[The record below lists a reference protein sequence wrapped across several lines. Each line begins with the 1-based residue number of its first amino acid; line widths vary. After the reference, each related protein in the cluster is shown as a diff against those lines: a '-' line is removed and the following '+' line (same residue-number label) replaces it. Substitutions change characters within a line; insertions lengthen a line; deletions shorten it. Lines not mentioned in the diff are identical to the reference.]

1 MRALYS
7 SLHCK
12 RENYSFFLAS
22 FLFSVNLIHS
32 YLTHVAEAGGG
43 LMVAMVQLSIALGS
57 TVGGLLFDH
66 HGYQSTF
73 LASAAMLII
82 ATVLIFLTSRADTSA
97 ADHS

>member
-1 MRALYS
+1 
-7 SLHCK
+7 
-12 RENYSFFLAS
+12 
-22 FLFSVNLIHS
+22 
-32 YLTHVAEAGGG
+32 
-43 LMVAMVQLSIALGS
+43 MVAMVQLSIALGS
-57 TVGGLLFDH
+57 TLGGLLFDH